1 MNGIN
6 SFDHIERARQIR
18 IERNGTIS
26 VSGGLVLRTPEEQA
40 RTLWLM
46 CQWSDNGA
54 QAVFDGDCYFFDKPV
69 HMGGK

>member
-1 MNGIN
+1 MNSEIN
-6 SFDHIERARQIR
+6 IEHIECARQIS

-40 RTLWLM
+40 RALWLM

-54 QAVFDGDCYFFDKPV
+54 QAVFDGDCYFFDKPA
-69 HMGGK
+69 HMEGR